1 MTPLH
6 QAACERHTEAVR
18 LLLELRVPLEP
29 RDCRGNTPLELAKL
43 WNHRAASKLLVLAL
57 WQQDKREQ
65 AEDLAHLRSLALLGA
80 VRALE
85 GLQKRLVANVDP
97 NAASSAADSAHSFD
111 YILLTI
117 CWICWIFD

>member
-6 QAACERHTEAVR
+6 QAACEGHTEAVR

-43 WNHRAASKLLVLAL
+43 WNHRAPSKLLVLAL
-57 WQQDKREQ
+57 WRQDKREQ

-85 GLQKRLVANVDP
+85 RLQKRLVANVDP
-97 NAASSAADSAHSFD
+97 NAASSVADSAHSFP
-111 YILLTI
+111 
-117 CWICWIFD
+117 IFF